1 MAAERWTGRLVHR
14 GLPRSPADAGAPR
27 PLARRDPL
35 AGPVAITEHC
45 VIGDQIR
52 VPAAR
57 CDMADCETR
66 FADLGAL
73 GEADNRARAL
83 GAGWRADA
91 VGRLLCPACQQRN
104 GATWARAPGHEPAA
118 AGGPAPTGASPG
130 LRGGV
135 SRWARALLA
144 RWRGAA
150 SLGRHRRAQWLR
162 LLAELAS
169 DSNGW
174 DTPQPVT
181 VPGPNREHP
190 H

>member
-1 MAAERWTGRLVHR
+1 MGQATLPRHARPMAAERWTGRLVHR

-52 VPAAR
+52 FPAAS
-57 CDMADCETR
+57 CDMADCEAR

-91 VGRLLCPACQQRN
+91 FGRLLCPACHQRN
-104 GATWARAPGHEPAA
+104 DAAWTRAPDREPDAA
-118 AGGPAPTGASPG
+118 ASPAPAGASPG
-130 LRGGV
+130 FRAGV
-135 SRWARALLA
+135 SRGARAMLA
-144 RWRGAA
+144 RLPGAVP
-150 SLGRHRRAQWLR
+150 LGRHR
-162 LLAELAS
+162 
-169 DSNGW
+169 
-174 DTPQPVT
+174 
-181 VPGPNREHP
+181 
-190 H
+190 